1 MCRRSLREQTPDALA
16 PPLRSRQR
24 ATGTK
29 VAIPKPVFL
38 PSLRREHTAAAADAA
53 AAPPQQGWPRG
64 PSAEGGAPGGDRP
77 SWAAGEGGGAGQQQF
92 AAPAS
97 ARVLS
102 AYEFPSLGAAAPTT
116 RPAPLP
122 KGHAFWDEDE
132 RSAGSSLVGPGPGR
146 RDQRDARGGDARGGG
161 GGFGGDA
168 RRYNAEA
175 AAHRRAAAPYRDSDD
190 DDDSRGAPVFGRGD
204 ATALLAPPRAA
215 PRPPPVAL
223 LQRRDPER
231 LAFDAELARITASM
245 ERERGGGPP
254 PRPEERAPAPEPE
267 ELEPVLAP
275 ARPPGLALPRG
286 FTGASKLVGA
296 LHDEADADVAEEIV
310 FNPPR
315 PRPGRAAASPASG
328 HAAPAGFEWSAPLA
342 EELASLQLSRGATP
356 APEPADDGGFGSL
369 EDLLTSL
376 PADLSLEVGGALGPD
391 ARDAPLPRPPHAA
404 FPGMFPMPAPHEV
417 WQPALRGTGGAGAG
431 AGAPASWGAAA
442 PPLAT
447 PAPPGPA
454 LWDGPGAYGHY
465 AGHRGI

>member
-1 MCRRSLREQTPDALA
+1 VSKRLTLSSRP
-16 PPLRSRQR
+16 SRQR

-53 AAPPQQGWPRG
+53 AGAAPPQQGWPRG
-64 PSAEGGAPGGDRP
+64 HSAEGGAPGGERP

-92 AAPAS
+92 AAPAP

-132 RSAGSSLVGPGPGR
+132 RSAGSSLVGPGSGR
-146 RDQRDARGGDARGGG
+146 RDQRDARGGYGGDARGGG

-168 RRYNAEA
+168 RRLDAGA
-175 AAHRRAAAPYRDSDD
+175 AARRRDAAPYRDSDD
-190 DDDSRGAPVFGRGD
+190 DDDGRGAPVFGRGD

-215 PRPPPVAL
+215 LRPPPVAL

-254 PRPEERAPAPEPE
+254 PRPERALKPK

-296 LHDEADADVAEEIV
+296 PRDKADADVAEEIV
-310 FNPPR
+310 FHPPR
-315 PRPGRAAASPASG
+315 PHPGRAAAAPANG
-328 HAAPAGFEWSAPLA
+328 RAAPAGFEWSAPLA

-356 APEPADDGGFGSL
+356 TPEPADEGGFGSL

-376 PADLSLEVGGALGPD
+376 PADLSLEVGGALGLD

-417 WQPALRGTGGAGAG
+417 WQPALRGTDGGAAA

-442 PPLAT
+442 PPLAA
-447 PAPPGPA
+447 PAPPTA